1 MTLVGYSSSD
11 EQVYKD
17 PNGPGVAL
25 WTQLVLHDFRG
36 QIDAIDA
43 GDEVDTQLGAFDF
56 YYLMFPPQ
64 VSESACSICKHTLLI
79 LLSLDSVQSK
89 DDPLAL

>member
-43 GDEVDTQLGAFDF
+43 GDEVDTA
-56 YYLMFPPQ
+56 M
-64 VSESACSICKHTLLI
+64 VK
-79 LLSLDSVQSK
+79 
-89 DDPLAL
+89 